1 MLLRHGHKSILQL
14 KFPVPKQLWV
24 CVRVTAEANSN
35 IHNKNLS
42 SPKEGSHI
50 ICREMDR
57 TGDAHIKRVK
67 SALER
72 HVCFLLLDFP
82 RGLPIL
88 TTSFAAFS
96 KSLLRCA
103 FLSWLGQRA
112 LATLDH
118 WGRCTHTQIFEP
130 RWHSAVVGPNFLTH
144 WEMVYSPWHSFL
156 CVTKPQLLLSLALS
170 WCSLSKSKRPSCKYV
185 SPWI

>member
-1 MLLRHGHKSILQL
+1 MSEWQL
-14 KFPVPKQLWV
+14 KLTLTYTTRIFPAPKKEVTSLAEKWMELEMLILRELSRPWKDM
-24 CVRVTAEANSN
+24 CVFSYLISLAA
-35 IHNKNLS
+35 
-42 SPKEGSHI
+42 
-50 ICREMDR
+50 
-57 TGDAHIKRVK
+57 
-67 SALER
+67 
-72 HVCFLLLDFP
+72 F
-82 RGLPIL
+82 LPIL

-112 LATLDH
+112 LAALDH

-130 RWHSAVVGPNFLTH
+130 RWHLAVVGPNFLTH

-170 WCSLSKSKRPSCKYV
+170 WCSLSKSKCPSCKYV